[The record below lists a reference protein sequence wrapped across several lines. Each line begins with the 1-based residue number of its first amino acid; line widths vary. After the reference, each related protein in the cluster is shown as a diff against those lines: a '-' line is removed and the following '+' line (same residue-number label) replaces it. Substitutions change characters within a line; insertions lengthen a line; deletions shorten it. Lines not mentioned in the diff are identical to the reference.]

1 MARRGPTALPPG
13 SLRPSAA
20 PRSRQVR
27 HGLWSRARRSARR
40 MLSRAH
46 ARPAP
51 PFAGSLSRS
60 PCLLSPLRPF
70 PIPPIRPYSESEGL
84 TTRNLDECAREG
96 AEPRC
101 LGAPRGSARL
111 STALNRASCIT
122 ERRRIAR
129 PCTFSRLVRCR
140 EVRRARALHAIGR
153 RALRM
158 GGGWMHEASL
168 RAIRSDRPMMTN
180 APGPKT
186 CSAPSSG
193 RGRAGMV
200 GRGGRGDE
208 RGVAERGWAQG
219 RTGMAERGLTRVRA
233 RLCGARR
240 CACARHLLCDS

>member
-1 MARRGPTALPPG
+1 MP
-13 SLRPSAA
+13 
-20 PRSRQVR
+20 
-27 HGLWSRARRSARR
+27 
-40 MLSRAH
+40 SRAH

-60 PCLLSPLRPF
+60 PCPLSPLRPF
-70 PIPPIRPYSESEGL
+70 PILPIRPYSESEGL
-84 TTRNLDECAREG
+84 TTRNLDECARG
-96 AEPRC
+96 SADLRRLC
-101 LGAPRGSARL
+101 TPRGPSRPCPAR
-111 STALNRASCIT
+111 NRASCVT
-122 ERRRIAR
+122 ERRRVAR

-140 EVRRARALHAIGR
+140 AVRRTRALHAIGR

-158 GGGWMHEASL
+158 DDGWMHEASL

-193 RGRAGMV
+193 RGRTGMV

>member
-1 MARRGPTALPPG
+1 MARRGPAALPPG
-13 SLRPSAA
+13 SLRLSAA

-70 PIPPIRPYSESEGL
+70 PIPPIRSYSESEGL
-84 TTRNLDECAREG
+84 TTRNLDECARG
-96 AEPRC
+96 SADLRRLC
-101 LGAPRGSARL
+101 TPRGPSRPCPAR
-111 STALNRASCIT
+111 NRASCVT
-122 ERRRIAR
+122 ERRRVAR

-140 EVRRARALHAIGR
+140 AVRRTRALHAIGR

-158 GGGWMHEASL
+158 GDGWMHEASL

-186 CSAPSSG
+186 CSAPSPG

-200 GRGGRGDE
+200 GRGGARGRAGGWPNEDGH
-208 RGVAERGWAQG
+208 RGERGWPN
-219 RTGMAERGLTRVRA
+219 E
-233 RLCGARR
+233 
-240 CACARHLLCDS
+240 D